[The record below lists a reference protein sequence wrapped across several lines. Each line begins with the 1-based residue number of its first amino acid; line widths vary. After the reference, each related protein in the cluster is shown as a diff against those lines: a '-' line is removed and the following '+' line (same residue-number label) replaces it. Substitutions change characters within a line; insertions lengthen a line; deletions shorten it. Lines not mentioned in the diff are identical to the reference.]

1 MDFQEQIYEFS
12 NHINFHMK
20 NIAHRHNLS
29 FSQIQFLLSIP
40 IEGISMSNLADR
52 LAIDISTLS
61 RNSRKLNEK
70 ELISQISD
78 KNDSRIS
85 NIFLSKLG
93 EEKIDLINASF
104 EEISNQ
110 ILTNLPVEF
119 QQKLADTLE
128 QINWS
133 LTKHRGQ

>member
-61 RNSRKLNEK
+61 RNVRKLGEK

-78 KNDSRIS
+78 KNDNRIS

-119 QQKLADTLE
+119 QQNLADTLE

>member
-1 MDFQEQIYEFS
+1 EFS

-61 RNSRKLNEK
+61 RNVRKLGEK

-78 KNDSRIS
+78 KNDNRIS

-119 QQKLADTLE
+119 QQNLADTLE